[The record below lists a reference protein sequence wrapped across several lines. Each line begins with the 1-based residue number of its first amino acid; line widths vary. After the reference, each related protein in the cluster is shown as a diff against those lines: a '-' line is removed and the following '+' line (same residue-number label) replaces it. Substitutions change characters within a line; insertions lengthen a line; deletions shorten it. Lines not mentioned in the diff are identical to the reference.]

1 MKLSVTSQMEVI
13 EQCFDLILLVTR
25 YWKTYHVQCNYFVA
39 VLSKTVVPHITHT
52 FDIKLEFLLL
62 KTLEHVVYTSTVF
75 HPLPFFFAVLYSSG
89 TSIASFPSDGLVIKQ
104 KLNHQGNEVVT
115 GETKI
120 EEDVAVLGL
129 YQVPGPTSGRIVLYG
144 DSNCLD
150 NAHMEKG
157 TDY

>member
-1 MKLSVTSQMEVI
+1 M
-13 EQCFDLILLVTR
+13 
-25 YWKTYHVQCNYFVA
+25 
-39 VLSKTVVPHITHT
+39 
-52 FDIKLEFLLL
+52 
-62 KTLEHVVYTSTVF
+62 KTLTHVNVVRTSTVF
-75 HPLPFFFAVLYSSG
+75 HPLLSFIVVLYSSG

-115 GETKI
+115 GETKV

-157 TDY
+157 TDC

>member
-1 MKLSVTSQMEVI
+1 M
-13 EQCFDLILLVTR
+13 
-25 YWKTYHVQCNYFVA
+25 
-39 VLSKTVVPHITHT
+39 KTV
-52 FDIKLEFLLL
+52 
-62 KTLEHVVYTSTVF
+62 EHVVHTSTVF
-75 HPLPFFFAVLYSSG
+75 HPLLSFVAVLYSSG

-129 YQVPGPTSGRIVLYG
+129 YQVPGLKSGRIVLYG